1 MSNLTELVSRRRSA
15 ALFEEGAPG
24 PDRATLE
31 ALIDLAIQAPNHR
44 LTFPWRFHVVEGAD
58 REALGALWADEAVAN
73 GWAPESNWDR
83 ERAKLS
89 RAPQVIFVGVVSDPD
104 DAVRQREDQAA
115 TSAAVAQ
122 LLLLLEDA
130 GFAGMWRTGRMVISE
145 AIRVALA
152 YQPSESIEAILYVG
166 RRTSRTPPPR
176 IRPAAAR
183 VISWG
188 LHPTPLTSPTAKDAA
203 ARG

>member
-24 PDRATLE
+24 PDRDTLA
-31 ALIDLAIQAPNHR
+31 ALIHLAIQAPNHR
-44 LTFPWRFHVVEGAD
+44 LTFPWRFHVVEGMD
-58 REALGALWADEAVAN
+58 REALGALWADEAVAK
-73 GWAPESNWDR
+73 GWAPEAARAR
-83 ERAKLS
+83 EQSKLL

-104 DAVRQREDQAA
+104 DPVRQREDQAA

-130 GFAGMWRTGRMVISE
+130 GFAGMWRTGRMVVSE
-145 AIRVALA
+145 AIRHALA
-152 YQPSESIEAILYVG
+152 YQPGETIEAIVYVG
-166 RRTSRTPPPR
+166 RRGSRTPPPR
-176 IRPAAAR
+176 VRPPVAR
-183 VISWG
+183 IMTWG

-203 ARG
+203 TP